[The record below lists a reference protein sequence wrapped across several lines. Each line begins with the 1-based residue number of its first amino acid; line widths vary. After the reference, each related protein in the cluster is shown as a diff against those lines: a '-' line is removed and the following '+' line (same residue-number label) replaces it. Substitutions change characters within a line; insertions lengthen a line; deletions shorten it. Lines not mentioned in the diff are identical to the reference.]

1 MAMDKSSLIMEIY
14 IKENIKIID
23 LMVLE
28 LIAGRMDKIFM
39 KEISKME

>member
-1 MAMDKSSLIMEIY
+1 
-14 IKENIKIID
+14 

-39 KEISKME
+39 KEISKMEWGTGKENGLLDRQNILEITQKV